1 MNAFQRIIR
10 RFVTLAASS
19 FLVCLFSTVSG
30 LCAAEKV
37 VEETAP
43 ARAEGGS
50 NSNESLRAYL
60 QLQEQI
66 HNTQLSLER
75 DRKEG
80 REAVAS
86 LKEAVLGQRESA
98 LGQRE
103 REISSLNIAMQ
114 NTNILL
120 VKIAAGFGIVGFL
133 AMVIT
138 AFLQWRAVTRLA
150 EVAAMIPNAR
160 QALPAPSVGVEAPLF
175 SNNAAEQSSQR
186 LFGALTQLE
195 KRIHELEHTAHPVT
209 AESTPVTATGTNGN
223 GSHTLDAEHSQEK
236 DHDAVLLAKAQSL
249 LDLEKGEQALEA
261 INEILLHEPNN
272 PDALVKK
279 GIALEQLRQTEEALR
294 CYDRAIE
301 LNGGLTI
308 AYLQKGGLFN
318 RMERYEEALQ
328 CYEQALRAQEKA
340 HHA

>member
-1 MNAFQRIIR
+1 MNALQTIR
-10 RFVTLAASS
+10 RRLLSPAAFAFFVSQLLA
-19 FLVCLFSTVSG
+19 VSG
-30 LCAAEKV
+30 LCAAETV
-37 VEETAP
+37 AGESTP
-43 ARAEGGS
+43 ARAESGS

-80 REAVAS
+80 REAVAA
-86 LKEAVLGQRESA
+86 LKEAVIGQRESA
-98 LGQRE
+98 LGQLGRE
-103 REISSLNIAMQ
+103 VSSLNIAMQ
-114 NTNILL
+114 NTNMLL
-120 VKIAAGFGIVGFL
+120 VKIAAGFVVVGFL

-150 EVAAMIPNAR
+150 EVAAMIPRAR
-160 QALPAPSVGVEAPLF
+160 QALPAPSVGVETPLF
-175 SNNAAEQSSQR
+175 SNAAAEQSSQR

-195 KRIHELEHTAHPVT
+195 KRIHELEHTAHPAS

-261 INEILLHEPNN
+261 INEILLNEPNN
-272 PDALVKK
+272 PEALVKK

>member
-1 MNAFQRIIR
+1 MNTFSSPGR
-10 RFVTLAASS
+10 RLVAACT
-19 FLVCLFSTVSG
+19 FACFIGLFSIVSG
-30 LCAAEKV
+30 QCAADAVADES
-37 VEETAP
+37 TS
-43 ARAEGGS
+43 ARGGSGS
-50 NSNESLRAYL
+50 NSGSNEALRAYL

-66 HNTQLSLER
+66 HNTQLLLEH
-75 DRKEG
+75 DRKES
-80 REAVAS
+80 REAATA
-86 LKEAVLGQRESA
+86 LKEAVI
-98 LGQRE
+98 GQRE
-103 REISSLNIAMQ
+103 RELNVMNNAMQ
-114 NTNILL
+114 STNILML
-120 VKIAAGFGIVGFL
+120 KIAAGFGIIGFL
-133 AMVIT
+133 SMVATGI
-138 AFLQWRAVTRLA
+138 LQWRAVTRLA

-160 QALPAPSVGVEAPLF
+160 QVLPAPSSAVETSIF
-175 SNNAAEQSSQR
+175 GNTAEQSSQR
-186 LFGALTQLE
+186 LFGALTRLE
-195 KRIHELEHTAHPVT
+195 KRIHELEHTAHP
-209 AESTPVTATGTNGN
+209 AAGESAPTTATGTNGN
-223 GSHTLDAEHSQEK
+223 GGHTLDADPAPEHTQETE

-272 PDALVKK
+272 PEALVKK
-279 GIALEQLRQTEEALR
+279 GIALEQLRQMEEALR